1 MSIDQI
7 GYLFLFQID
16 LIAVNLLFGATLA
29 GEYAIA
35 LQWRILLEAIA
46 GTLASVLVPTILA
59 YYAFKK
65 TERLI
70 IISQSSVKLMGLA
83 MALPVGLIC
92 GSAPQLLTLWVG
104 AEYVN
109 LAPLMMLLTAH
120 FALNMSV
127 KPLFSV
133 NVAYNRVKIPGLMTI
148 LFGTANLILAIAI
161 PTATGWGYY
170 GVALAGVI
178 ILTLRHILF
187 VPWYAA
193 RVINVRIATFLK
205 SILPGALAALF
216 IGGATAGIATL
227 TPLSS
232 PLTLGI
238 LGAIITLVYGI
249 IVLEFGLTDFERQFF
264 ESYLPQGWKSTRN
277 N

>member
-1 MSIDQI
+1 
-7 GYLFLFQID
+7 
-16 LIAVNLLFGATLA
+16 
-29 GEYAIA
+29 
-35 LQWRILLEAIA
+35 
-46 GTLASVLVPTILA
+46 
-59 YYAFKK
+59 
-65 TERLI
+65 
-70 IISQSSVKLMGLA
+70 
-83 MALPVGLIC
+83 
-92 GSAPQLLTLWVG
+92 
-104 AEYVN
+104 
-109 LAPLMMLLTAH
+109 
-120 FALNMSV
+120 
-127 KPLFSV
+127 
-133 NVAYNRVKIPGLMTI
+133 MTI